1 MTVNT
6 NIQIT
11 NTGAAQTR
19 TPKTIGFSFAPG
31 DWHPQNIDI
40 YADRLTDGA
49 ATGLP
54 IQADSISTHPDGS
67 VRFAVLSL
75 DAGALDAGQEAT
87 VRLATGPKREQYVGA
102 VTDTAPGLVA
112 KATIYGVQRTEARIG
127 PNTVATVAVPAGA
140 VFTLRL
146 TADGASHD
154 YTITAGDDVR
164 APYPEPYN
172 GIVNNY
178 GRAIAGLAL
187 LINNA
192 GIFRAR
198 REGDG
203 AGGNLTTIE
212 LADGTA
218 GSFAA
223 EWVETS
229 GVTCQL
235 KTISEH
241 EAPEVWTAAPAS
253 ILAAQ
258 IAASNAGGITAP
270 ERRLHGPVVTEFR
283 QYVKFE
289 NPSGQD
295 HDFLTAIFDTRL
307 YADGSKWADVV
318 LENTGLETLNPRAI
332 NYALE
337 LVAGDQVLH
346 SEPRFWHFAKA
357 RWHKAVW
364 VRGAK
369 SLRVTRDMAY
379 FMTTR
384 ATPAYRLDLPNPA
397 AVLPSWLAAG
407 AKKKAD
413 NAFHG
418 PFATQYLDRGMPNT
432 GGRNEI
438 GFINEWAVRYLTTQD
453 DRAFDI
459 MLQVS
464 QDAGGFPVHWRDEK
478 TGYPAGLDTRPT
490 MEVNY
495 SPTVPVCPEQQ
506 PFAYDAAHQD
516 LYGYV
521 QYLITGDAYY
531 LDEAMFWSSLNL
543 VWGNRG
549 YRWRPAT
556 GNLVI
561 VSKGNPRM
569 IAWPMRNLG
578 ATVFAL
584 PDGHPRKAYYADQLQ
599 ANLAHLNE
607 RKATDKLGD
616 GPFGSIGRGDG
627 SISNWQCDYL
637 VGVFGWL
644 LDNGCETARPII
656 EFLGEYQFGRFLH
669 KQDGMC
675 TAFGLSY
682 YPNAYINGK
691 YATTWAELAQAH
703 GGAAYGKECPV
714 VPASDYALSAMG
726 SAAICASAGVEAAA
740 QAYRVLLAEV
750 QGLDKVTTHRW
761 MTTLRAGVEVVPAP
775 APAPVEPPT
784 PAPVEPPAPAPAPEP
799 APEPEPAPVE
809 PPAPTPV
816 LPSLAVEG
824 EVTLRIK
831 YGAGDVARVVQ
842 ILKAVAE
849 LADVQLEA
857 VE

>member
-31 DWHPQNIDI
+31 DWHPQNSDI

-49 ATGLP
+49 AVGLP
-54 IQADSISTHPDGS
+54 IQTDSISTHPDGS

-75 DAGALDAGQEAT
+75 DAGTLDAGQEAT
-87 VRLATGPKREQYVGA
+87 VRLATGPKRAQYVGA

-112 KATIYGVQRTEARIG
+112 KATIYGVQRTEVRVG

-146 TADGASHD
+146 TANGTSHD
-154 YTITAGDDVR
+154 YTVTAGEEVK

-172 GIVNNY
+172 GVVNNY

-187 LINNA
+187 RINNA
-192 GIFRAR
+192 GVFRAR
-198 REGDG
+198 REGNG

-218 GSFAA
+218 GSFTA

-229 GVTCQL
+229 GVTCSL

-241 EAPEVWTAAPAS
+241 EAPAVWTADPAD

-283 QYVKFE
+283 QAVKFK
-289 NPSGQD
+289 NTAGQE

-307 YADGSKWADVV
+307 YADGSKWADVA
-318 LENTGLETLNPRAI
+318 LENTGLETPNPRAI

-337 LVAGDQVLH
+337 LVAGNQVLY

-357 RWHKAVW
+357 RWHQAVW
-364 VRGAK
+364 VSGAK
-369 SLRVTRDMAY
+369 SLRVTRDMPY
-379 FMTTR
+379 FMSTR

-418 PFATQYLDRGMPNT
+418 PFATQYLERGMPST

-453 DRAFDI
+453 DRALEI
-459 MLQVS
+459 LLQVAR
-464 QDAGGFPVHWRDEK
+464 DAGGFPTHWRDEK

-490 MEVNY
+490 MEVGY
-495 SPTVPVCPEQQ
+495 SPTVPVCTEQQ
-506 PFAYDAAHQD
+506 PFAYDTAHQD

-521 QYLITGDAYY
+521 Q
-531 LDEAMFWSSLNL
+531 
-543 VWGNRG
+543 
-549 YRWRPAT
+549 
-556 GNLVI
+556 
-561 VSKGNPRM
+561 
-569 IAWPMRNLG
+569 
-578 ATVFAL
+578 
-584 PDGHPRKAYYADQLQ
+584 
-599 ANLAHLNE
+599 
-607 RKATDKLGD
+607 
-616 GPFGSIGRGDG
+616 
-627 SISNWQCDYL
+627 
-637 VGVFGWL
+637 
-644 LDNGCETARPII
+644 
-656 EFLGEYQFGRFLH
+656 
-669 KQDGMC
+669 
-675 TAFGLSY
+675 
-682 YPNAYINGK
+682 
-691 YATTWAELAQAH
+691 
-703 GGAAYGKECPV
+703 
-714 VPASDYALSAMG
+714 
-726 SAAICASAGVEAAA
+726 
-740 QAYRVLLAEV
+740 
-750 QGLDKVTTHRW
+750 
-761 MTTLRAGVEVVPAP
+761 
-775 APAPVEPPT
+775 
-784 PAPVEPPAPAPAPEP
+784 
-799 APEPEPAPVE
+799 
-809 PPAPTPV
+809 
-816 LPSLAVEG
+816 
-824 EVTLRIK
+824 
-831 YGAGDVARVVQ
+831 
-842 ILKAVAE
+842 
-849 LADVQLEA
+849 
-857 VE
+857 